1 MKRKNQRLS
10 LSRETLKMLE
20 APTLEGIGGAIRTQ
34 AADCTNTCL
43 VSCLRACSNNDIC
56 SSVCP

>member
-20 APTLEGIGGAIRTQ
+20 LPILEGIGGAARTA
-34 AADCTNTCL
+34 AADCTQTCL
-43 VSCLRACSNNDIC
+43 ASCFRACSGNDIC
-56 SSVCP
+56 SSICP

>member
-20 APTLEGIGGAIRTQ
+20 APLLDAIAGGKPSLIEGTCR
-34 AADCTNTCL
+34 AA
-43 VSCLRACSNNDIC
+43 SCLGGPCSGNDIC
-56 SSVCP
+56 SSICP

>member
-20 APTLEGIGGAIRTQ
+20 SPTLEGVGGAV
-34 AADCTNTCL
+34 ASVVDGTCRL
-43 VSCLRACSNNDIC
+43 ASCFRQCSGNDFC

>member
-20 APTLEGIGGAIRTQ
+20 APTLEGIGGGRPTI
-34 AADCTNTCL
+34 ADPTCRL
-43 VSCLRACSNNDIC
+43 ASCGRPCSNNDIC